1 MLIIP
6 IENKPEWT
14 KPPLITIGLILLN
27 LLVFLLY
34 QGNDEQIAEH
44 AFETY
49 TSADLLSKERE
60 LFLAYSAARGDE
72 LTDEFATLSADDQ
85 QVFLTQSI
93 FFDRGFDQYLREHW
107 ATHSSGGDD
116 ASDDWITKRERFEQA
131 RNRLSSIAG
140 GMTPAE
146 ARPLTFITS
155 QFLHGGWDHLLG
167 NMVFLFLFG
176 FTLEAVLRAHLYL
189 LFYLLAGVAANLL
202 HLVLNQSEYIPV
214 IGASGAIS
222 GLMGMYLALYR
233 LRKIRFFYTLGFYFG
248 EFRAPALF
256 IFPLWI
262 GKEIYGHFFIES
274 NTAYSAHLGGLL
286 AGAGLMLL
294 ARTSQRDFSE
304 QQDTKSHEDGLASTL
319 KQIDQAL
326 ANLDASKAGLL
337 INKACRDHP
346 LDPRPWRMRY
356 NLARSQPRSKAFHE
370 TLFGILKQFC
380 AAEIPY
386 ANWRD
391 EIEEMLEDYRQL
403 APQTPALTGPL
414 SLALASKYLQHRA
427 YAQAEIFALRA
438 HQLGLNNSRLTA
450 VFQQLIAHHQ
460 TFKMSKKAGQLQQ
473 LLNARNVN

>member
-6 IENKPEWT
+6 IENKPEWS
-14 KPPLITIGLILLN
+14 KPPLITIGLILIN
-27 LLVFLLY
+27 LLVFMLY
-34 QGNDEQIAEH
+34 QGNDEQIAEQ
-44 AFETY
+44 AFEIY
-49 TSADLLSKERE
+49 SSADLLSKERE
-60 LFLAYSAARGDE
+60 LFLVYSAERGNE
-72 LTDEFATLSADDQ
+72 ISDEFATLSADDQ
-85 QVFLTQSI
+85 RTSLTQLI
-93 FFDRGFDQYLREHW
+93 FFDRAFDQYVRVHW
-107 ATHSSGGDD
+107 AADLSESV
-116 ASDDWITKRERFEQA
+116 SDDWITKRERFEQT
-131 RNRLSSIAG
+131 RNRLSSVAG

-146 ARPLTFITS
+146 AKPITFITS

-176 FTLEAVLRAHLYL
+176 FTLEAVLRAHVYL
-189 LFYLLAGVAANLL
+189 LFYLLSGVAANLL
-202 HLVLNQSEYIPV
+202 HLGFNLGEYVPV
-214 IGASGAIS
+214 VGASGAIS

-274 NTAYSAHLGGLL
+274 NTAYAAHLGGLL

-294 ARTSQRDFSE
+294 ARASQRDFSE
-304 QQDTKSHEDGLASTL
+304 QQETKNQADGLNATL
-319 KQIDQAL
+319 KKIDQAL

-337 INKACRDHP
+337 INSACRNHP

-356 NLARSQPRSKAFHE
+356 NLARSQPRSKVFHE

-380 AAEIPY
+380 AAETPY

-391 EIEEMLEDYRQL
+391 EIEEMLEDYRAL

-414 SLALASKYLQHRA
+414 CLALASKYLHHRA
-427 YAQAEIFALRA
+427 YAQAEIFARRA
-438 HQLGLNNSRLTA
+438 HQLGVKHVRLTTI
-450 VFQQLIAHHQ
+450 FQQLITHHQ
-460 TFKMSKKAGQLQQ
+460 TFKMSQKAIELQQ
-473 LLNARNVN
+473 LLNAGHVG